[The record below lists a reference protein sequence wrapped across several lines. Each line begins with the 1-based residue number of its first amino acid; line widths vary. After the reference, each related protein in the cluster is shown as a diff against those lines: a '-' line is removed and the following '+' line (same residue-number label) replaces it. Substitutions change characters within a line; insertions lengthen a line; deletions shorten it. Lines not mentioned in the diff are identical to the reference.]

1 MFNEVQGVNEVL
13 LSCFPNKDVVAVNFL
28 NWCEDK
34 VRHIVAMLLEVL
46 SNRQAGTLVAGP
58 HINDLCSI
66 TFLYKRHIFCSF
78 ENGSQ
83 FHISYLNSV
92 HRMAFRVHYQA

>member
-1 MFNEVQGVNEVL
+1 MFNEVQSANEVL

-58 HINDLCSI
+58 HINYLCSI
-66 TFLYKRHIFCSF
+66 TFFKQKTHFLLF
-78 ENGSQ
+78 
-83 FHISYLNSV
+83 
-92 HRMAFRVHYQA
+92 